1 MNVQHILIDDNNAE
15 HRDLSIYRT
24 GKINRVRLEDKAYK
38 IYSSID
44 IDAHDYAAFFHYG
57 FAEALN
63 TLPFIS
69 ESNNGLDSWDEAFLH
84 NSSLARM
91 NSIIEER
98 LKSINPETKEMILL
112 GWQDQ
117 PIGVAYL
124 RDLNPAKFLAFLQT
138 LMQFIAES
146 EAEGFDLEF
155 ML

>member
-98 LKSINPETKEMILL
+98 LKSINPETKEMSLL

>member
-24 GKINRVRLEDKAYK
+24 GKINRVRLEDKTYN

-44 IDAHDYAAFFHYG
+44 IDAHNYAAFFHYG
-57 FAEALN
+57 FPEALN

-84 NSSLARM
+84 TGNLARM
-91 NSIIEER
+91 NSIIDER

-124 RDLNPAKFLAFLQT
+124 RELNPAKFLAFLQT
-138 LMQFIAES
+138 LIQFIAES
-146 EAEGFDLEF
+146 EAEGYDLEF

>member
-1 MNVQHILIDDNNAE
+1 MNVQHILINDNNAE

-24 GKINRVRLEDKAYK
+24 GKINRVRLDDKAYK

-57 FAEALN
+57 FPEALN
-63 TLPFIS
+63 TLPFLS

-91 NSIIEER
+91 NSMIDER

-124 RDLNPAKFLAFLQT
+124 RELNPAKFLAFLQT

>member
-57 FAEALN
+57 FPEALN
-63 TLPFIS
+63 TLPFLS

-91 NSIIEER
+91 NSMINER

-124 RDLNPAKFLAFLQT
+124 RELNPAKFLAFLQT

-146 EAEGFDLEF
+146 EAEWFDLEF

>member
-84 NSSLARM
+84 TGNLARM
-91 NSIIEER
+91 NSIIDER